1 MPFWVIGGEYTD
13 TRFAEVAGGRP
24 ETRLGP
30 FASYDEAKAEW
41 ARRAW
46 ASVDDAHVRWRVEE
60 EGAEEAAAYWVV
72 GGEYADTRFTQPAPG
87 TQEERHGPFATYEEA
102 KAEWA
107 RRAWATVDDAHT
119 RFRIERRA
127 R

>member
-1 MPFWVIGGEYTD
+1 MPFWVVGGEYTD
-13 TRFAEVAGGRP
+13 TRFAEIAGGGA

-30 FASYDEAKAEW
+30 FATYEEAKAEW
-41 ARRAW
+41 GRRAW
-46 ASVDDAHVRWRVEE
+46 SSVDDAHQRWRIEE
-60 EGAEEAAAYWVV
+60 EGANAGSDYWVV
-72 GGEYADTRFTQPAPG
+72 GGEYADTRFTTPAAG
-87 TQEERHGPFATYEEA
+87 TEERRFGPFATYEDA

>member
-13 TRFAEVAGGRP
+13 TRFADVVGGVA

-30 FASYDEAKAEW
+30 FATYEVAKAEWARQAWASVDDAHARWRIEEEAADEGAAFWVVGGEYADTHFTRPAPGTAEQRYGPFASYEEAKAEW

-46 ASVDDAHVRWRVEE
+46 ASVDDAH
-60 EGAEEAAAYWVV
+60 
-72 GGEYADTRFTQPAPG
+72 
-87 TQEERHGPFATYEEA
+87 
-102 KAEWA
+102 
-107 RRAWATVDDAHT
+107 T

>member
-1 MPFWVIGGEYTD
+1 MPFWVVGGEYTD
-13 TRFAEVAGGRP
+13 TRFAEIVGGGK

-30 FASYDEAKAEW
+30 FATYENAKAEW

-46 ASVDDAHVRWRVEE
+46 SSVDDAHQRWRIEE
-60 EGAEEAAAYWVV
+60 EGEESGSQYWVV
-72 GGEYADTRFTQPAPG
+72 GGEYADTRFTTPAPG
-87 TQEERHGPFATYEEA
+87 TEELRIGPFATYEAA

-107 RRAWATVDDAHT
+107 RRAWSTVDDAHT